1 MKNEEVQVALGHAEG
16 QLLEMMGIP
25 EDMYMPPQ
33 FVMDFMLTQMDFE
46 TMTSVAMMASSGDY
60 EGAVTIMAESVDPE
74 EALDFAFEH
83 QDDLIAIA
91 VDNQDAIM
99 DAASD
104 AVVDNQD
111 AVMDAATSI
120 VA

>member
-1 MKNEEVQVALGHAEG
+1 
-16 QLLEMMGIP
+16 
-25 EDMYMPPQ
+25 MPPQ
-33 FVMDFMLTQMDFE
+33 FIMDFMLTQMDFE